1 MPNKR
6 AENVRVISLT
16 LDKDLLALTEQ
27 SAARLGITRLQW
39 IREAIMQK
47 HLRPWRPQE
56 SDMRKKFPKRS
67 DS

>member
-56 SDMRKKFPKRS
+56 SDMRKKFPRRS